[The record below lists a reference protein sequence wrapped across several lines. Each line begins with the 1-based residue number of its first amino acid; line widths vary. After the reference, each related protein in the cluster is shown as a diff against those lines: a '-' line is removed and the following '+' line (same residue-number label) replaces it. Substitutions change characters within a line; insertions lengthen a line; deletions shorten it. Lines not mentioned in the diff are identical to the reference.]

1 MKTIVLKKMMPVGVF
16 VLGISGAFF
25 TTSMQSAANAE
36 DLVPIL
42 GFVATEDD
50 PCDIPVSCDTQ
61 GTQIC
66 RLFGTSG
73 PQAKAMD
80 SPTTCER
87 VVFRPQ

>member
-1 MKTIVLKKMMPVGVF
+1 MKAIVLKKMMPIGVF

-25 TTSMQSAANAE
+25 TTSMQSAKGE

-50 PCDIPVSCDTQ
+50 PCDIPVACDTNAGQ
-61 GTQIC
+61 LC

-73 PQAKAMD
+73 QQAKAMD
-80 SPTTCER
+80 SPTTCNR

>member
-1 MKTIVLKKMMPVGVF
+1 MKAIVLKKMMPVGVF

-25 TTSMQSAANAE
+25 TTSMQSAENAE
-36 DLVPIL
+36 DLIPIT
-42 GFVATEDD
+42 GFVATEDN
-50 PCDIPVSCDTQ
+50 PCDIPVSCNTTPGQ
-61 GTQIC
+61 LC
-66 RLFGTSG
+66 RLFGASG